1 MNNPRSRREALA
13 ILDDYLNADFR
24 ARFWTQSAYGAAVK
38 ENFHETTTSALLA
51 LAFALPAS
59 AFTPAA
65 VDTLGNGVHIFTLC
79 DAEGAAETGVCDD
92 GASVDIG
99 ARVTGFTHLT
109 FDSTQSTGTTYRCDI
124 YAGNDSVAKTADLST
139 VGAQINSVSLSS
151 SVEVIGLDGV
161 CPTSGSRARPAQAA
175 RTA

>member
-1 MNNPRSRREALA
+1 MRRL
-13 ILDDYLNADFR
+13 LP
-24 ARFWTQSAYGAAVK
+24 
-38 ENFHETTTSALLA
+38 ALLA

-65 VDTLGNGVHIFTLC
+65 VDTLGNGVRIFTLC

-124 YAGNDSVAKTADLST
+124 YAGNDSVANTADLST

-151 SVEVIGLDGV
+151 SVEVIQFDGTFAYV
-161 CPTSGSRARPAQAA
+161 WISCPTGAGGSDSVTIKLQAA
-175 RTA
+175 P